1 MTEHE
6 AKQLIDK
13 YLEGK
18 ATPDERKLL
27 ESWYNQ
33 LSQGQSLS
41 DKEDFEHLSEEL
53 WQKTLVA
60 AKLRSPERKIFR
72 YWPGAAVAACISIFI
87 LAGIH
92 LTTGHKQARLT
103 RVDPHTLPSRE
114 ILPGSN
120 KAILILAGGKQISL
134 TEEKKG
140 QIAKERNATVNKTAG
155 GQITYITSGNGSS
168 PVLNTLV
175 TPRGGQYTVVLADG
189 TKVTLNAASSLVYP
203 VQFNGA
209 SREVELTG
217 EGYFEVAH
225 DPKKPFRVKS
235 NGQTIEVLGTH
246 FNVNCY
252 NNEPYIKTTL
262 LEGSIKLTSGN
273 SEVVLKPGQQSRFD
287 PHKKVPIRT
296 EDVNTDEAVAWKN
309 GLFQFKASSIE
320 EVMREAERWYNVDVN
335 YIGNEPGIRISGSM
349 SRKVSFS
356 GFVKLLAFEGVKFS
370 IKDHQVTIINQ

>member
-6 AKQLIDK
+6 AKQLVDK
-13 YLEGK
+13 YLQGK
-18 ATPDERKLL
+18 ATPDERKLI

-33 LSQGQSLS
+33 LSQEKSLS
-41 DKEDFEHLSEEL
+41 EKEDFEHLSEEL

-60 AKLRSPERKIFR
+60 AKLRSPKKKIFR
-72 YWPGAAVAACISIFI
+72 YWPAAAVAACISIFI

-92 LTTGHKQARLT
+92 FVTGHKQMQLT
-103 RVDPHTLPSRE
+103 RAYHHTLPSHE
-114 ILPGSN
+114 IVPGSN
-120 KAILILAGGKQISL
+120 KAILILANGKQLSL
-134 TEEKKG
+134 TDEKEGLIVKDHHATINKTDSG
-140 QIAKERNATVNKTAG
+140 QIKYT
-155 GQITYITSGNGSS
+155 TSANNDQ
-168 PVLNTLV
+168 PLFNTLV

-203 VQFNGA
+203 TQFNGA
-209 SREVELTG
+209 DREVELKG

-252 NNEPYIKTTL
+252 NNEPYVKTTL
-262 LEGSIKLTSGN
+262 LEGSIKLTSEN
-273 SEVVLKPGQQSRFD
+273 SEVILKPGQQSRFD
-287 PHKKVPIRT
+287 PNKKGSILT
-296 EDVNTDEAVAWKN
+296 DEVNTDEVVAWKN

-320 EVMREAERWYNVDVN
+320 EVMREAERWYNVDVT
-335 YIGNEPGIRISGSM
+335 YTGKQPDIRISGSM

-356 GFVKLLAFEGVKFS
+356 GFVKLLEFEGVKFS
-370 IKDHQVTIINQ
+370 IKDHQVTITN